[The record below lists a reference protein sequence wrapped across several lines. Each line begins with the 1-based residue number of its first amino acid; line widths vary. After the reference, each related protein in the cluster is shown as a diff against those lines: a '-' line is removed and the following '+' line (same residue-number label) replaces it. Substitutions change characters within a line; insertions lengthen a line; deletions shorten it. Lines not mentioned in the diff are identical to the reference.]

1 MSNIKEIKT
10 TVIGTILFI
19 LGIVIFTYEYFTLGT
34 LEWNHY
40 VIPAAIASVGIG
52 FLLDP
57 DKLLNLAFRK
67 AGKKE
72 L

>member
-34 LEWNHY
+34 L
-40 VIPAAIASVGIG
+40 
-52 FLLDP
+52 DP